1 MMRNESTVDPTTEER
16 KTPVPT
22 QGNNDNKRLA
32 LLEGNGRETKQH
44 QFCGS
49 QQPAAAVVTKK
60 WTWTGVQVGTL
71 CVCSLPTVSIVVFY
85 FYFLKKKN
93 NPQKNK

>member
-60 WTWTGVQVGTL
+60 MDLDWGASRD
-71 CVCSLPTVSIVVFY
+71 SLRLLSTYSFDSC
-85 FYFLKKKN
+85 FLFLFF
-93 NPQKNK
+93 